1 MSAPLRR
8 CASLST
14 ALRSERTCC
23 LRCGFT
29 RGALRRGDVGKV
41 GREEGGRF
49 RTRGQEVGKKE
60 DARTGSTQRR
70 IHALVARRLSTTS
83 SCRSY
88 GLHELTCKPV
98 RVRPSL
104 SLFLSLCLPLSV
116 TIFHGVDVFSVSGR
130 LPGPRVLLS
139 LVYSTCSTLPARQ
152 DSF

>member
-1 MSAPLRR
+1 MYPSICVHVRALERIALRARTAKSSYAFEPPCQRR
-8 CASLST
+8 CAGASL

-23 LRCGFT
+23 LRCGLT
-29 RGALRRGDVGKV
+29 RGALRRGDEGKV

-49 RTRGQEVGKKE
+49 RTRGQEVGKKG

-104 SLFLSLCLPLSV
+104 SLFFSLSSFL
-116 TIFHGVDVFSVSGR
+116 GYDFSR
-130 LPGPRVLLS
+130 
-139 LVYSTCSTLPARQ
+139 C
-152 DSF
+152 